1 MEKDSLNYSLSGEDI
16 LRELDGKCNLIQYK
30 NIDKYKTIE
39 DLLGKYKK
47 CVILYNTTENYGHW
61 TCLYEH
67 NGTIYF
73 FDSYGII
80 PDDELKWRRCYGA
93 DCYHSVRYLTK
104 LLYNDKRPV
113 QYNEYPLQERRAG
126 ISTCGRH
133 VINRLK
139 YPEISVD
146 DYYKIFKDASRYMNI
161 DKLICLLVP
170 INN

>member
-16 LRELDGKCNLIQYK
+16 LRALDGKCNLIQYK
-30 NIDKYKTIE
+30 NIQRYKTIDE
-39 DLLGKYKK
+39 LLGKYNK
-47 CVILYNTTENYGHW
+47 CVILYNTTENYGHF
-61 TCLYEH
+61 TCVYKY

-80 PDDELKWRRCYGA
+80 PDDELKWQKCYGK
-93 DCYHSVRYLTK
+93 DCLAPTRYLTK
-104 LLYNDKRPV
+104 LFYNSKHPIE
-113 QYNEYPLQERRAG
+113 YNEYPLQEKASG
-126 ISTCGRH
+126 ITTCGRW

-161 DKLICLLVP
+161 DKLICKLVP
-170 INN
+170 LE